1 MPNITSSVWLCCC
14 CCAVNVVVCAVN
26 VVVQCDHMLRLF
38 AQHSGPFTVKKI
50 ALNQVNWTS
59 GFKILPNI
67 IYALKRIQKTL
78 KILPKWRYFAK
89 SGHIVVAVVV
99 MRRSFDLDRD
109 DKIDKNGFLSKKRF
123 YIFS

>member
-50 ALNQVNWTS
+50 ALNQVNWKS

-78 KILPKWRYFAK
+78 KILPNLVTLLLLLLLCA
-89 SGHIVVAVVV
+89 GHLILTETTKLIKTV
-99 MRRSFDLDRD
+99 F
-109 DKIDKNGFLSKKRF
+109 
-123 YIFS
+123 